1 MEKLLKLSENQK
13 LNIVREW
20 YLTTPEII
28 QSEDGGDLEEICENL
43 LDFGRDIK
51 EGTIEKLK
59 LSKLEV
65 LIVLGLWYKNQE
77 IQLYVEFED
86 GGIDE
91 IDFDDFVMEK
101 IHDWLFKY
109 EN

>member
-43 LDFGRDIK
+43 LDLGRVIK

-59 LSKLEV
+59 LSNLEV